1 MIRMVIATFLYQY
14 NTQRILKVNEMKFID
29 LIKAKYLVAVVLMC
43 TAGSSFAGSEA
54 FKPGTQI
61 KEFGKIASVDT
72 TVVIPKD
79 TKFKIVFD
87 VATTGDAGTVNRKFD
102 SLARFINMHVA
113 NGVKPEN
120 IDLALVVHGKATLDV
135 QNAASVEAKQLGEN
149 KNIPLLQS
157 LLDNNVK
164 IYLCGQSA
172 AFYDVKTADLYP
184 GVDMAL
190 SAMTANALL
199 QQQGYTLNP

>member
-1 MIRMVIATFLYQY
+1 MTFIGL
-14 NTQRILKVNEMKFID
+14 TQ
-29 LIKAKYLVAVVLMC
+29 AKYLVVIALMC
-43 TAGSSFAGSEA
+43 SAGSLFAGNEA

-61 KEFGKIASVDT
+61 KGFGKIASVDT
-72 TVVIPKD
+72 TVSIPKNA
-79 TKFKIVFD
+79 TFKIVFD
-87 VATTGDAGTVNRKFD
+87 VVTTGDAGTVNPEFD
-102 SLARFINMHVA
+102 RLARFINMHVA

-135 QNAASVEAKQLGEN
+135 QNAAAAAKQLGEN
-149 KNIPLLQS
+149 KNIPLLQA

-172 AFYDVKTADLYP
+172 VSYDVKTADLYP
-184 GVDMAL
+184 GVNMAL

>member
-1 MIRMVIATFLYQY
+1 MTFIGLG
-14 NTQRILKVNEMKFID
+14 KV
-29 LIKAKYLVAVVLMC
+29 KYLLAIVLMFSV
-43 TAGSSFAGSEA
+43 APLFAGSEA
-54 FKPGTQI
+54 FKPGAQI

-72 TVVIPKD
+72 TFTIPKN
-79 TKFKIVFD
+79 TKFKVAFD
-87 VATTGDAGTVNRKFD
+87 VHTTGDAATVNRKFE

-120 IDLALVVHGKATLDV
+120 IDLALVVHGKTTLDV
-135 QNAASVEAKQLGEN
+135 QNAAAVAVKQLGEN
-149 KNIPLLQS
+149 KNIPLLQA

-184 GVDMAL
+184 GVEMAL
-190 SAMTANALL
+190 SAMTAHALL